1 MTYTML
7 LRYPPFGI
15 EHAQLVNGDINMPV
29 TTRTTTEAISISGV
43 VIPDSKLARE
53 ATELVRDT
61 ECPLLF
67 NHSTRVYYFASLA
80 GKKRGLTL
88 DAELLYIA
96 AMFHDM
102 GLTPMFSSASDRFEV
117 DGANAARAFL
127 RQHSISEQEMDTVWT
142 AIALHTT
149 PGIPQ
154 YMHPVVALLTNG
166 VEMDVLG
173 IAYSEFSD
181 ADLQA
186 IVAAYPR
193 TERFKEDII
202 QAFYDGIKR
211 KPQTTFG
218 NVKAD
223 VLSDKDPRVKP
234 MNFCSVIRGSQWKG

>member
-1 MTYTML
+1 
-7 LRYPPFGI
+7 
-15 EHAQLVNGDINMPV
+15 MP
-29 TTRTTTEAISISGV
+29 TTAKDTSEAISISGV
-43 VIPDSKLARE
+43 MVPDTKLARE

-61 ECPLLF
+61 EPSLLF

-80 GKKRGLTL
+80 GKRREVKF
-88 DAELLYIA
+88 DPDLLYIA

-102 GLTPMFSSASDRFEV
+102 GLTRRYSSKSDRFEV
-117 DGANAARAFL
+117 DGANAARGFL
-127 RQHSISEQEMDTVWT
+127 RQHNISQQEIDTVWT

-181 ADLQA
+181 ADREA

-193 TERFKEDII
+193 TEHFKEDII
-202 QAFYDGIKR
+202 QTFYDGIKH
-211 KPQTTFG
+211 KPETTFG

-223 VLSDKDPRVKP
+223 VLADKDPKFQR